1 MPRPPVAVVIEDQ
14 VELSDVLRAV
24 LRDEGFEVVAARSVA
39 EAHATLHD
47 RKVAVLISDLPSSG
61 TPDDDPMSSIVR
73 DFPNLGIVVVRDPND
88 EPGPFLG
95 PWRTD
100 GSKLILR
107 RPFRLDDL
115 LRAVREIHPD

>member
-14 VELSDVLRAV
+14 VELSDVLRAL
-24 LRDEGFEVVAARSVA
+24 LREEGFEVVAVRSA
-39 EAHATLHD
+39 DEAQATLRD
-47 RKVAVLISDLPSSG
+47 RKVAVVVSDLPSTG
-61 TPDDDPMSSIVR
+61 TPDDDPMHSIVS
-73 DFPNLGIVVVRDPND
+73 DFPNLGIVVVRDPDD
-88 EPGPFLG
+88 EPVPFFG

-115 LRAVREIHPD
+115 LRAVREIHPG